1 LHQYDSVLKSLLT
14 GSQNSFL
21 KHLIGAER
29 GHWLNVE
36 LPRVTQHRVDLLF
49 EVIRTLELI
58 LIELQS
64 FNDPL
69 LPLRMAEYAL
79 LVAQIYERFPAL
91 YVLYVGSERLS
102 MASELVTPC
111 LSCRFKI
118 IDIRDWDAET
128 LLQGKHPADAV
139 LAILGSHSERPET
152 IRRILQRIGKMKVE
166 DRNAAFSKLL
176 ILAGMRNLA
185 GEVQQEAKRMP
196 IHYDIRD
203 HEVFGPV
210 IRQERAQALA
220 EGLAEG
226 KAEGL
231 AEGEKA
237 GRRQEAVSLLQ
248 RLIVTRF
255 GAISTTT
262 TRRLAKLTL
271 PELEDLAIRFVTA
284 KNVNDLFR
292 R

>member
-1 LHQYDSVLKSLLT
+1 LK
-14 GSQNSFL
+14 QV
-21 KHLIGAER
+21 IGAER

-49 EVIRTLELI
+49 EVLQTLELI

-64 FNDPL
+64 FNDPR
-69 LPLRMAEYAL
+69 LPVRMAEYAL
-79 LVAQIYERFPAL
+79 LVAQIYQRFPAL

-102 MASELVTPC
+102 MPSELVTPG
-111 LSCRFKI
+111 LTCRFKI

-152 IRRILQRIGKMKVE
+152 IRRILRRIGKMKVE
-166 DRNAAFSKLL
+166 DRNIAFSKLL

-210 IRQERAQALA
+210 IRQERA
-220 EGLAEG
+220 
-226 KAEGL
+226 
-231 AEGEKA
+231 EGEKA
-237 GRRQEAVSLLQ
+237 GRLQEAVSLLQ
-248 RLIVTRF
+248 RQMTARF
-255 GAISTTT
+255 GTLSTTT
-262 TRRLAKLTL
+262 TRRLAKLSL

-284 KNVNDLFR
+284 KKVNDLFR

>member
-1 LHQYDSVLKSLLT
+1 MHQYDSVLKSLLT

-21 KHLIGAER
+21 KHVIGAER

-49 EVIRTLELI
+49 EVMPTLELI
-58 LIELQS
+58 VIELQS
-64 FNDPL
+64 FNDPR

-79 LVAQIYERFPAL
+79 LVAQIYQRFPAL
-91 YVLYVGSERLS
+91 YVLYVGSDRLS
-102 MASELVTPC
+102 MAELVTPC
-111 LSCRFKI
+111 LTCRFKI

-152 IRRILQRIGKMKVE
+152 IRRILRRIGKMKAE
-166 DRNAAFSKLL
+166 DRNIAFSKLL

-210 IRQERAQALA
+210 IRQERA
-220 EGLAEG
+220 
-226 KAEGL
+226 
-231 AEGEKA
+231 EGEKA
-237 GRRQEAVSLLQ
+237 GRLQEAVSLLQ
-248 RLIVTRF
+248 RQMTARF
-255 GAISTTT
+255 GTLPTTT

-284 KNVNDLFR
+284 KKVNDLFR

>member
-1 LHQYDSVLKSLLT
+1 
-14 GSQNSFL
+14 
-21 KHLIGAER
+21 
-29 GHWLNVE
+29 
-36 LPRVTQHRVDLLF
+36 
-49 EVIRTLELI
+49 
-58 LIELQS
+58 
-64 FNDPL
+64 
-69 LPLRMAEYAL
+69 
-79 LVAQIYERFPAL
+79 
-91 YVLYVGSERLS
+91 

-152 IRRILQRIGKMKVE
+152 IRRILQRIGKMKAE

-210 IRQERAQALA
+210 IRQERAQALGRRSGRRQGRRA
-220 EGLAEG
+220 RQKARRRA